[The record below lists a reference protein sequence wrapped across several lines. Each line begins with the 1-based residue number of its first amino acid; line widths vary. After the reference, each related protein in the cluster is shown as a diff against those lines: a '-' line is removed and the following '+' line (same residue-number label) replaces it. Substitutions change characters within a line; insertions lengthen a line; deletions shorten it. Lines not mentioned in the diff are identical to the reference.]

1 MNVCSMRAAGILI
14 LPLLLLCSTSHADTM
29 TLTPDGVSA
38 IGGIDY
44 IDVDLREVSGD
55 GHTKVFLFEEGA
67 TNYFQFVMSYYDG
80 GATDQSLPIFCAGF
94 KLARIVISGNDA
106 LIQEIRLNGTLL
118 VGNDDSSWGVLK
130 ARW

>member
-29 TLTPDGVSA
+29 TLTLDGGSA

-55 GHTKVFLFEEGA
+55 GHTMVFLFEKGSP
-67 TNYFQFVMSYYDG
+67 T
-80 GATDQSLPIFCAGF
+80 
-94 KLARIVISGNDA
+94 IS
-106 LIQEIRLNGTLL
+106 
-118 VGNDDSSWGVLK
+118 SS
-130 ARW
+130 